1 MAEFTVVFADLTD
14 STALFETVG
23 NVKATETITGLTSWI
38 GEVCENYHG
47 RVVKYMGDGVLLL
60 FSQSLDA
67 IEAVVELQQ
76 LHQKRIQFWP
86 DALKMRLQVGVAR
99 GNIVEQQGD
108 YYGDAVNL
116 ASRLSDLS
124 GPEQI
129 LVTDAVI
136 QELPKNSRLRS
147 HSLGALAI
155 RGRSDACVV
164 HQIEWQSGLSTDA
177 FTLPGRLLPH
187 PFAGYSASSTF
198 IELSWLD
205 ITAEFTS
212 IALPVFMGRDINAQ
226 LVVTDPRVSRRHAR
240 INWHAGKFHLEDT
253 SSYGTWLRFSD
264 SAAII
269 FLRRQECA
277 LPMAGEIAL
286 GASFDDLTAPTVMFK
301 FHPGRYAR
309 Q

>member
-1 MAEFTVVFADLTD
+1 MAEFTVVFADITG
-14 STALFETVG
+14 STALFESVG

-38 GEVCENYHG
+38 GEVCENHQG
-47 RVVKYMGDGVLLL
+47 RVVKYTGDGVLLL

-76 LHQKRIQFWP
+76 LHQKRLQSWHDP
-86 DALKMRLQVGVAR
+86 LKMGLQVGVAR

-108 YYGDAVNL
+108 CYGDAVNI

-124 GPEQI
+124 GPDQI
-129 LVTDAVI
+129 LVSDAVI
-136 QELPKNSRLRS
+136 RELPKNSLLRS
-147 HSLGALAI
+147 HSLGPLGI
-155 RGRSDACVV
+155 RGRSETCVV

-177 FTLPGRLLPH
+177 FTMPGRLLPH
-187 PFAGYSASSTF
+187 PCAGNPSPDIF

-226 LVVTDPRVSRRHAR
+226 LVMKDPRVSRKHAQ

-264 SAAII
+264 SWAII
-269 FLRRQECA
+269 SLRRQECA
-277 LPMAGEIAL
+277 LPIAGEIAL
-286 GASFDDLTAPTVMFK
+286 GASFDDLTAPTVIFK

>member
-1 MAEFTVVFADLTD
+1 MIQFTVVFADLTG
-14 STALFETVG
+14 STALFESVG
-23 NVKATETITGLTSWI
+23 NAKATETITRLTGWI
-38 GEVCENYHG
+38 GKACESHQG

-60 FSQSLDA
+60 FSQSVDA

-76 LHQKRIQFWP
+76 QHHKRIQFWP

-108 YYGDAVNL
+108 CYGDAVNL

-124 GPEQI
+124 GPDQI
-129 LVTDAVI
+129 LVTEAVI
-136 QELPKNSRLRS
+136 QELPENSRLRS

-155 RGRSDACVV
+155 RGRSVPCVV
-164 HQIEWQSGLSTDA
+164 HQIEWQLGLSIDA
-177 FTLPGRLLPH
+177 FTMPGRLSPY
-187 PFAGYSASSTF
+187 PSAGDASPDTF

-205 ITAEFTS
+205 ISAKFTS
-212 IALPVFMGRDINAQ
+212 IALPVFMGRDVKAQ
-226 LVVTDPRVSRRHAR
+226 LVVKDPRVSRKHAR

-269 FLRRQECA
+269 SLRRQECA

-286 GASFDDLTAPTVMFK
+286 GASFDDLTAPTVTFK
-301 FHPGRYAR
+301 FHAGHYA